1 MKNNF
6 FLVLFFL
13 SCFYVIN
20 GQTLLD
26 KLENEKQEET
36 TFYTQSTF
44 IGTRISLGHSIET
57 RKKGSLEISA
67 KNRFW
72 DLPTQTS
79 TSFLADKMSTRFG
92 LDYSI
97 TNTFTLGVGA
107 STLDGNFNGY
117 LKYRLLQQQTNG
129 VNKFGLTWV
138 QTTSYRSK
146 KIGQVELRDSFS
158 DRLAYTSQLLI
169 GRRFT
174 RRFSAQLSPTFI
186 HRGSTRFGIDDPNH
200 FALGL
205 GIRFKTTI
213 RSEFV
218 SEYFYV
224 ANPLNSIETFNA
236 VSIGYNW
243 ALKNISL
250 QFKLTNSG
258 LFAEDAFITQTR
270 KNLNTRR
277 GNLFFGFTMIYFLQL

>member
-1 MKNNF
+1 MRNNF
-6 FLVLFFL
+6 FSVLFFL
-13 SCFYVIN
+13 SFFYVIN

-26 KLENEKQEET
+26 KLEKQKQEET
-36 TFYTQSTF
+36 TFYTRSTF
-44 IGTRISLGHSIET
+44 IGTRISIGHSVET

-67 KNRFW
+67 RNRFW

-79 TSFLADKMSTRFG
+79 SSFLADKMSTRFG
-92 LDYSI
+92 VDYSI
-97 TNTFTLGVGA
+97 TNTFTLGVGV

-129 VNKFGLTWV
+129 PNKFGLTWV

-146 KIGQVELRDSFS
+146 KTGMVELRDNFN

-169 GRRFT
+169 ARRFS
-174 RRFSAQLSPTFI
+174 RRFSAQVTPTFI
-186 HRGSTRFGIDDPNH
+186 HRGSSRFSVDDPNH
-200 FALGL
+200 FALGM
-205 GIRFKTTI
+205 GVRFKTTI
-213 RSEFV
+213 RSELV

-277 GNLFFGFTMIYFLQL
+277 GNLFFGFTAIYFLQL